1 MKGTLEPSAPSIIPN
16 PCASIFFAIP
26 LILSVLDVHL
36 ALANPKQSMTKLR
49 KCTQKT
55 GPGRSD
61 RLSSRRRV
69 SLAFEKFP
77 VLHLY
82 RFEVL
87 VRDNRD
93 YKFGEAD
100 AKHGE
105 VLEVRHLNPFIID
118 ISHIHGIEVVK
129 PNAVLSHCHGAV
141 QRTYF
146 GIINLHVCPAAH
158 LPNACSRF
166 RQSVRRACRPLLSYS
181 DCDGLVE
188 CRAARGRIGRVCA
201 KPLRS
206 PLLGIL
212 LNQFAV

>member
-16 PCASIFFAIP
+16 PRTSIFLTIH

-36 ALANPKQSMTKLR
+36 ALEIKTIDDEIAE
-49 KCTQKT
+49 CTQKMM
-55 GPGRSD
+55 
-61 RLSSRRRV
+61 V
-69 SLAFEKFP
+69 
-77 VLHLY
+77 HLY
-82 RFEVL
+82 RFVA

-93 YKFGEAD
+93 YKFGEAN

-118 ISHIHGIEVVK
+118 ISPIHGIEVVK

-166 RQSVRRACRPLLSYS
+166 RQSVRRAYRPPLS
-181 DCDGLVE
+181 DADRDGLVE

>member
-16 PCASIFFAIP
+16 PCASIFFTIP

-36 ALANPKQSMTKLR
+36 ALEIKTIDNEIAEDTK
-49 KCTQKT
+49 KT
-55 GPGRSD
+55 GPEKSD
-61 RLSSRRRV
+61 RSSSRRRV
-69 SLAFEKFP
+69 SLAFKKFP
-77 VLHLY
+77 VLYLC
-82 RFEVL
+82 RFVA
-87 VRDNRD
+87 VQDNRD

-118 ISHIHGIEVVK
+118 ISPIHGIEVVK
-129 PNAVLSHCHGAV
+129 PNAVLSDCHGAV

-166 RQSVRRACRPLLSYS
+166 RQSVRRACRPPLG
-181 DCDGLVE
+181 DADRDGLVE
-188 CRAARGRIGRVCA
+188 RRQLARGRIGRVQPA
-201 KPLRS
+201 IPLRS
-206 PLLGIL
+206 PLLGML